1 LTLTFSLSKLDTVY
15 LVLIMNEVGYARL
28 MAVAA
33 LIAVWF
39 GGCTVIKD
47 MTTEEVRSPYTGEM
61 VHVDKPIT
69 WEKGVVKGLF
79 FSMVAISGAL
89 WKVIN

>member
-1 LTLTFSLSKLDTVY
+1 MVSLNKLDTVY
-15 LVLIMNEVGYARL
+15 SVLIMNDKGYVRL
-28 MAVAA
+28 LPVLL
-33 LIAVWF
+33 LIFVWF

-79 FSMVAISGAL
+79 VSMIIISGAL
-89 WKVIN
+89 LKSIE